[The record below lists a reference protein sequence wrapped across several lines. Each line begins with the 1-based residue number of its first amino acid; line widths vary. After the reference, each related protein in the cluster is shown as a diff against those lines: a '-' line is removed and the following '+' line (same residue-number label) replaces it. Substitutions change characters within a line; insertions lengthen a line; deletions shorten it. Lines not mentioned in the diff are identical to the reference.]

1 MVQWPNLAIQ
11 YSINSHPERASPK
24 CWWNAFLITSP
35 SNEVRG
41 YELGNARSN
50 RVDGRVRRV
59 PQSIWKSAM
68 VVRDFN
74 WSVKPLFVALG
85 FLGIYVEDQS
95 SPSSRRILIGVWAV
109 LSLLA
114 SLTFEVALMLKVNF
128 PFGYVMSM
136 DYVLLKWRQRDL
148 KCQF

>member
-1 MVQWPNLAIQ
+1 
-11 YSINSHPERASPK
+11 
-24 CWWNAFLITSP
+24 
-35 SNEVRG
+35 
-41 YELGNARSN
+41 
-50 RVDGRVRRV
+50 
-59 PQSIWKSAM
+59 M

-74 WSVKPLFVALG
+74 WSVKPLFVALR

-136 DYVLLKWRQRDL
+136 DYVLLK
-148 KCQF
+148 